1 MSGWTAAALVG
12 QTSGVPLN
20 TPAGA
25 NSYLSDKSF
34 LPGAYTLGDLLED
47 NGYQNEI
54 LLGSDAKF
62 GGREY
67 YFNLHGNYKI
77 VDYDSAVEN
86 GWIDKDY
93 YVWWGYEDIK
103 LFEFAKI
110 ELTNLAAS
118 GQPFNFNMLTADT
131 HFVGGYPCEECED
144 LYGDQYSNVIRC
156 SSKHVTELV
165 QWIQQQDWYANTTIV
180 LAGDHKSMDNDWFK
194 NIEDS
199 GYDRKVYYTI
209 VNPAISPETQNS
221 RTVSTYDLYP
231 TTVASLGIT
240 FDSPRLGLGTNLFT
254 DTPTVVEEIGYKKL
268 NKQTMMH
275 SNYYDKYIL
284 YGKSKE

>member
-1 MSGWTAAALVG
+1 M
-12 QTSGVPLN
+12 
-20 TPAGA
+20 
-25 NSYLSDKSF
+25 
-34 LPGAYTLGDLLED
+34 
-47 NGYQNEI
+47 
-54 LLGSDAKF
+54 
-62 GGREY
+62 
-67 YFNLHGNYKI
+67 
-77 VDYDSAVEN
+77 
-86 GWIDKDY
+86 
-93 YVWWGYEDIK
+93 K
-103 LFEFAKI
+103 LFEYAKY

-144 LYGDQYSNVIRC
+144 LYGDNYSNVIRC
-156 SSKHVTELV
+156 SSKHVTALV
-165 QWIQQQDWYANTTIV
+165 EWIQQQDWYANTTIV

-194 NIEDS
+194 DIEDS

-209 VNPAISPETQNS
+209 VNPAISPATQKS

-240 FDSPRLGLGTNLFT
+240 YDSPRLGLGTNLFT

-284 YGKSKE
+284 YGKSKK